1 MNITDLISFN
11 DVMSE
16 EMDEKTRS
24 MIGELVN
31 RLENFRCQVID
42 QLRAQPDVYFA
53 DPSTAEGYAATE
65 GAKQGDIAVWRGAD
79 GMDHWMILGMPAAQA
94 AATPPV
100 GANLTTEKVSLLL
113 ETSGG
118 ANGYFIRDGRLTL
131 T

>member
-1 MNITDLISFN
+1 MNIADLISFN
-11 DVMSE
+11 DVINE
-16 EMDEKTRS
+16 DMDEKTRS
-24 MIGELVN
+24 MISELVN

-53 DPSTAEGYAATE
+53 DPSTADGATAVQ

-100 GANLTTEKVSLLL
+100 GANLISERVSLLGQ
-113 ETSGG
+113 TTGG
-118 ANGYFIRDGRLTL
+118 DYPYFIRDGRLT
-131 T
+131 TT